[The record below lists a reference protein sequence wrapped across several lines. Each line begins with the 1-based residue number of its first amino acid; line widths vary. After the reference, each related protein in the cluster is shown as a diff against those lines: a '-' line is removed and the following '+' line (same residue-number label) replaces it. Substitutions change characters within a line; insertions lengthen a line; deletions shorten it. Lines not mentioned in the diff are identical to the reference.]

1 MIISHLQTN
10 HLTNPLGYQLGKP
23 VFGWTVEGAKGQY
36 QTEAS
41 VQVYEGD
48 HLLLDTGFSAEIS
61 SLGYEADIQLK
72 PRTRYEWQVTVR
84 TDAGEEVTSEK
95 ASFETG
101 KMDESWQA
109 RWIAATDSGRLPVFH
124 RSVQPKGQIARA
136 RLYVCGLGVYEA
148 RINGQK
154 AGDEYLTPY
163 CTNYDAWRQV
173 ITHDVTEQLKDGG
186 ELEIELGNGWYA
198 GRFGF
203 MSRPG
208 QSGYYGRD
216 LRLLAEIW
224 IDYSDGTSECIPTD
238 SSWQVTRSKITFTN
252 IYDGEHRDDTLP
264 ETAPEAVVVLNEPV
278 VRLEDRLSPPVR
290 IQKELKPVE
299 LIRTPKDERVL
310 DLGQN
315 QTGIFRL
322 RVQEPAGTRIHIQV
336 GEVLQEGCFYR
347 DNLRSAKAEYD
358 YTSNGKEI
366 ILEPRFTFFG
376 YRYVKIDGIPNL
388 KADDF
393 TALVLLSDMEEIGSI
408 ETGHAKVN
416 RLIENAAWGLRSNFL
431 DVPTDC
437 PQRDERMGWTGDANV
452 FSATACRFRDTYAF
466 YRKYL
471 HDIWTEQ
478 QALDGMVPDVIPS
491 FGERHTAC
499 VWGDACTVI
508 PWNMYQAT
516 GDLSILREQYDSMK
530 AWVDWIEREDG
541 DDHGWRR
548 HFHYGDWLALDN
560 PALETDTVL
569 GGTEEGFIADIAWMD
584 SVETVM
590 KSAGLLGYTE
600 DAAKYDRLRRRIR
613 DGVLAEYFTATGR
626 CAIETQTA
634 LLLSLQHGLSDE
646 GKLLSQLDRRF
657 SQTKGKLQTG
667 FVGSPIL
674 CNVLSEHGR
683 HRLAVDLLL
692 NEEYPG
698 WLYEVNLGATTVWE
712 RWNSMN
718 PDGSV
723 SSTGMNSFNHYA
735 YGSIV
740 EWMFRHLA
748 GFSAAAPGYRR
759 ALIHPMPEARLGH
772 VDMTWKG
779 WHIAWTADTA
789 THLTL
794 DITVPFDCEAELI
807 LPFSAEGRQCLTPGT
822 WHFSYETTEPM
833 KRIFSL
839 DESLEALLNAPQS
852 RAVLLKLNPSI
863 EMTPNIMRKA
873 PLRRLL
879 EDNGTDHRVIE
890 RLEEALK
897 AL

>member
-1 MIISHLQTN
+1 MNISHLQTN
-10 HLTNPLGYQLGKP
+10 HLTNPMGYHLSIP
-23 VFGWTVEGAKGQY
+23 VFSWIVENANGKHQA
-36 QTEAS
+36 EAAI
-41 VQVYEGD
+41 QVYERD
-48 HLLLDTGFSAEIS
+48 QLLLDTGFSTEIS

-84 TDAGEEVTSEK
+84 TDAGEEAVSERS
-95 ASFETG
+95 SFETG
-101 KMDESWQA
+101 KMDEPWKA
-109 RWIAATDSGRLPVFH
+109 RWISAESEGRLPIFH
-124 RSVQPKGQIARA
+124 RTIQPKGEAIGA

-154 AGDEYLTPY
+154 VGDEHLTPY

-173 ITHDVTEQLKDGG
+173 ITHDVTEQLKSDG
-186 ELEIELGNGWYA
+186 ELAIELGSGWYA

-203 MSRPG
+203 TSKPG
-208 QSGYYGRD
+208 QAGYYGND
-216 LRLLAEIW
+216 LRLLAEVW
-224 IDYSDGTSECIPTD
+224 LDYADGSSECIPTD
-238 SSWQVTRSKITFTN
+238 ASWQVTRSTITFTN

-264 ETAPEAVVVLNEPV
+264 ETAPEAVIVLDDPIDK
-278 VRLEDRLSPPVR
+278 LEDRLSPPVR
-290 IQKELKPVE
+290 VQKELKPIE
-299 LIRTPKDERVL
+299 LIRTPKDELVL

-322 RVQEPAGTRIHIQV
+322 RVHEPAGTKIHIQV
-336 GEVLQEGCFYR
+336 GEVLQDGCFYR
-347 DNLRSAKAEYD
+347 DNLRSAKAEYF
-358 YTSNGKEI
+358 YTSNGENS

-376 YRYVKIDGIPNL
+376 YRYVKIDGIPDL
-388 KADDF
+388 KVEDF
-393 TALVLLSDMEEIGSI
+393 TALVLHSDMEEIGWI
-408 ETGHAKVN
+408 ETGHEKVN

-478 QALDGMVPDVIPS
+478 QALEGMVPDVIPS
-491 FGERHTAC
+491 FGEHHTAC

-508 PWNMYQAT
+508 PWNMYQTT

-530 AWVDWIEREDG
+530 AWVDWVEREDG
-541 DDHGWRR
+541 EDHGWRR

-560 PALETDTVL
+560 PSLETDTVF

-584 SVETVM
+584 SVETVV
-590 KSAGLLGYTE
+590 KSAELLGYTE
-600 DAAKYDRLRRRIR
+600 DAVKYDQLRQRIR
-613 DGVLAEYFTATGR
+613 DGVLAEYYTPTGR

-646 GKLLSQLDRRF
+646 NKLLSQLDRRF
-657 SQTKGKLQTG
+657 TQTKGKLQTG

-683 HRLAVDLLL
+683 HSLAVDLLL

-698 WLYEVNLGATTVWE
+698 WLYEVNLGATTIWE

-748 GFSAAAPGYRR
+748 GFSAATPGYKT
-759 ALIHPMPEARLGH
+759 AIIQPLPEARLGH

-779 WHIAWTADTA
+779 WRIAWTAETP
-789 THLTL
+789 THLTM

-807 LPFSAEGRQCLTPGT
+807 LPYSAEGKQHLTAGN
-822 WHFSYETTEPM
+822 WHFSYETTQPI
-833 KRIFSL
+833 KRIYSL
-839 DESLEALLNAPQS
+839 DETLEELLNTPQS
-852 RAVLLKLNPSI
+852 RMVLLKFNSFI
-863 EMTPNIMRKA
+863 EQTPNAMRKI
-873 PLRRLL
+873 PLRQMLSG
-879 EDNGTDHRVIE
+879 NGTDPKVIE
-890 RLEEALK
+890 KMDEALK